1 MIFVPPDLEC
11 SRSIIG
17 GGAVDESTRGLEK
30 FMSLV
35 SAKRIQRIVAGLF
48 VLVLGAAASAAGQG
62 KPAKETHTL
71 PTQFGGTGGD
81 FDAMRKRRV
90 IRVLVVFNKTNYFID
105 KGAQRGITYDAFK
118 MFEDEINKKYK
129 TGNLKIHVSVRP
141 VGRGDLAAALLDG
154 RGDVAAANL
163 TVTPERLEKV
173 DFSNPTVKNVS
184 EIVVSGPASQPIAA
198 VDELSGREVF
208 VRKGSIYNESI
219 DRLNADLAKR
229 GKPAVKLRF
238 APENLED
245 EDLLEM
251 TNAGLVQYVVVDD
264 FLARF
269 WASVLPGLKLHPEV
283 ALRSGAEIAWAIRK
297 KSPLLKAELDEFL
310 ARHPEGSAARNML
323 FQKYLK
329 STKFVKNSASEEE
342 IRKFQQMVQFFKTYS
357 DKYDMDY
364 LLMAAQ
370 GFQES
375 QLNQNA
381 KSQVGAVGV
390 MQVMPA
396 TGQDLKVGDISE
408 LEPNIN
414 AGVKYMRFM
423 IDRYFE
429 KEPMD
434 KLDKGLFAFAAY
446 NAGPGRI
453 QSLRKEAAKRG
464 LDPNKWF
471 NNVEIV
477 ASEKIGRETVT
488 YVANIY
494 KYYIAYKLI
503 TENAEERRK
512 ERESVKGS
520 R

>member
-1 MIFVPPDLEC
+1 
-11 SRSIIG
+11 
-17 GGAVDESTRGLEK
+17 
-30 FMSLV
+30 
-35 SAKRIQRIVAGLF
+35 
-48 VLVLGAAASAAGQG
+48 
-62 KPAKETHTL
+62 
-71 PTQFGGTGGD
+71 
-81 FDAMRKRRV
+81 
-90 IRVLVVFNKTNYFID
+90 
-105 KGAQRGITYDAFK
+105 
-118 MFEDEINKKYK
+118 
-129 TGNLKIHVSVRP
+129 
-141 VGRGDLAAALLDG
+141 
-154 RGDVAAANL
+154 
-163 TVTPERLEKV
+163 
-173 DFSNPTVKNVS
+173 VKNVA
-184 EIVVSGPASQPIAA
+184 EIVVSGPASEPIAA
-198 VDELSGREVF
+198 VDDLSGREVF
-208 VRKGSIYNESI
+208 VRKGSIYHESI
-219 DRLNADLAKR
+219 EKLNADLAKR

-251 TNAGLVQYVVVDD
+251 TSAGLVQYVVVDD

-269 WASVLPGLKLHPEV
+269 WANVLPGLKLHPDAV
-283 ALRSGAEIAWAIRK
+283 LRSGAQIAWAIRK

-310 ARHPEGSAARNML
+310 ARHPEGSASYNML

-329 STKFVKNSASEEE
+329 NTKFVKNAASQEEV
-342 IRKFQQMVQFFKTYS
+342 RKFQQMVQFFKTYS
-357 DKYDMDY
+357 AKYDMDY

-381 KSQVGAVGV
+381 KSHVGAVGV

-396 TGQDLKVGDISE
+396 TGQDLKVGDISQ
-408 LEPNIN
+408 LEPNIH

-434 KLDKGLFAFAAY
+434 RVNKGLFAFAAY
-446 NAGPGRI
+446 NCGPGRV
-453 QSLRKEAAKRG
+453 QGLRKEAARRG

-494 KYYIAYKLI
+494 KYYIAYMLI
-503 TENAEERRK
+503 SETAEERRK
-512 ERESVKGS
+512 EREQVKGS
-520 R
+520 K

>member
-1 MIFVPPDLEC
+1 M
-11 SRSIIG
+11 
-17 GGAVDESTRGLEK
+17 
-30 FMSLV
+30 FMV
-35 SAKRIQRIVAGLF
+35 SAKRMRAIVAGLF
-48 VLVLGAAASAAGQG
+48 VLVLGAEAPAAGQE
-62 KPAKETHTL
+62 KAAKEKHAL
-71 PTQFGGTGGD
+71 PTAIGDRGGD
-81 FDAMRKRRV
+81 FDAMKKRRQV
-90 IRVLVVFNKTNYFID
+90 RVLVVYNKTNYFID

-118 MFEDEINKKYK
+118 MFEDELNKKYK
-129 TGNLKIHVSVRP
+129 TGNVKLHVTFLP

-163 TVTPERLEKV
+163 TVTPERLEKA

-198 VDELSGREVF
+198 VDDLSGREVF
-208 VRKGSIYNESI
+208 VRKGSIFNESV
-219 DRLNADLAKR
+219 DKLNADLKKR

-269 WASVLPGLKLHPEV
+269 WASVLPGLKLHPDV
-283 ALRSGAEIAWAIRK
+283 VLRSGAQIAWAIRK

-310 ARHPEGSAARNML
+310 ARHPEGSASYNML

-329 STKFVKNSASEEE
+329 NTKFVKNAASEEE
-342 IRKFQQMVQFFKTYS
+342 VRKFQQMVQFFKTYS

-381 KSQVGAVGV
+381 KSKVGAVGV

-396 TGQDLKVGDISE
+396 TGQDLKVGDISQ
-408 LEPNIN
+408 LEPNIH

-423 IDRYFE
+423 IDQYFG

-434 KLDKGLFAFAAY
+434 KVNKGLFAFAAY
-446 NAGPGRI
+446 NCGPGRV
-453 QSLRKEAAKRG
+453 QGLRKEAARRG

-488 YVANIY
+488 YVSNIY
-494 KYYIAYKLI
+494 KYYIAYTLI
-503 TENAEERRK
+503 AETAEERRK
-512 ERESVKGS
+512 EREEVKGS
-520 R
+520 K